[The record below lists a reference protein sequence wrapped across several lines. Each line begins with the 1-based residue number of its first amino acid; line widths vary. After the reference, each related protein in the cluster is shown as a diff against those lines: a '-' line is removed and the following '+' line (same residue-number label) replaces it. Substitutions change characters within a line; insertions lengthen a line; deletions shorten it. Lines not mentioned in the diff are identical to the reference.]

1 MFIVATAVALGCL
14 QQFRCNAQLPS
25 VGKCS
30 FMEYYCTL
38 REYESHF
45 FKALYN
51 EPSANCGLQVWIM
64 YYRFLNKS
72 DSCFNNAGRRPQMA
86 NIKGV
91 QSLYCSGLDLG
102 IPLVSSLSPCS
113 NAYKYKVDRCISDF
127 AAAFI
132 DINETQESLCRKRG
146 EAKMCTVLAW
156 QNFCNQ
162 SDVADAIFNKVIG
175 NFNPYCKNDKDP
187 WAVESDLCSS
197 YRMPYR
203 NPECGSC
210 SGKPKTCPPKKKKK
224 SAAGIK
230 HGVLLNLLNILFY
243 MTAILYLDNLMLRM

>member
-1 MFIVATAVALGCL
+1 MRTKNVAFVWGLNHGEGLRVTTFL
-14 QQFRCNAQLPS
+14 FRL
-25 VGKCS
+25 VY
-30 FMEYYCTL
+30 F
-38 REYESHF
+38 R
-45 FKALYN
+45 
-51 EPSANCGLQVWIM
+51 
-64 YYRFLNKS
+64 LN
-72 DSCFNNAGRRPQMA
+72 
-86 NIKGV
+86 
-91 QSLYCSGLDLG
+91 
-102 IPLVSSLSPCS
+102 
-113 NAYKYKVDRCISDF
+113 
-127 AAAFI
+127 
-132 DINETQESLCRKRG
+132 RKRG

-210 SGKPKTCPPKKKKK
+210 SGKPKTCPPRK